1 MTEVMKPD
9 WRKIELENRGLSIR
23 SARFLGEGWNSCA
36 YLVNNELVFRFP
48 KRADHW
54 EELEREI
61 TFLAF
66 AAGGLPMAVPEYV
79 KVAPDSPAAPCG
91 YAAYRYLRGQ
101 AMDANALSREKR
113 ASAAEAIAAFL
124 RAIHGLQPPSS
135 VSSVLPREDERLVAE
150 EYFSRADRHLVPKL
164 LPSEAKA
171 LRTQFETYLGTSR
184 NFSFRPVVLHADL
197 SRDHV
202 LMRDGAIVGVIDFG
216 DVSWG
221 DPDYDFTYLF
231 VDFGQAFVDEV
242 AQRYGHPDVE
252 QLRSKLQYFCLVDQ
266 IDTILNGAGRALE
279 GQEKAAW
286 RRLKQLLR
294 TRERV

>member
-1 MTEVMKPD
+1 MKPD
-9 WRKIELENRGLSIR
+9 WRKIELENRSLSVR

-66 AAGGLPMAVPEYV
+66 AADGLPLAVPEYV
-79 KVAPDSPAAPCG
+79 KVAPDSPAVLCG
-91 YAAYRYLRGQ
+91 YAAYRYLHGQ

-113 ASAAEAIAAFL
+113 TSAAGAIATFL
-124 RAIHGLQPPSS
+124 RALHGLQPPSF
-135 VSSVLPREDERLVAE
+135 VSSVLPREDERIVAE
-150 EYFSRADRHLVPKL
+150 EYLSRADREIVPKL
-164 LPSEAKA
+164 PPSEARA
-171 LRTQFETYLGTSR
+171 LRTQFETYLGTSG
-184 NFSFRPVVLHADL
+184 NFSFRPAVLHADL

-202 LMRDGAIVGVIDFG
+202 LMKDDTIVGVIDFG

-231 VDFGQAFVDEV
+231 VDFGQAFIEEV

-252 QLRSKLQYFCLVDQ
+252 QLRIKLQYFVLADQ

-279 GQEKAAW
+279 GQEEAAW
-286 RRLKQLLR
+286 RRLKQLLQS
-294 TRERV
+294 RECA